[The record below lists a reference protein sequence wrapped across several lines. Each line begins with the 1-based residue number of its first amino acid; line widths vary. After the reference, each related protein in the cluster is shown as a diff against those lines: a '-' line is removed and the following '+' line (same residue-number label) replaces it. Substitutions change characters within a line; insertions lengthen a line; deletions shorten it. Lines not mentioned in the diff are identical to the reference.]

1 MKGSGLTPFV
11 LYDNN
16 WLLVHP
22 AIVDW
27 SPAPA
32 LLAGEMAFVLGN
44 DVPFL
49 PSIDSL
55 SKEKIIL
62 FVDLEGFTRLS
73 ETLKLQQITDLLNE
87 CFSTVVAIIERH
99 RGVVTQFQGDAIL
112 GIFNVPVSDSDHVG
126 NAVKAAKQ
134 MYVAVSQREFAG
146 HQFAIRVGVN
156 TGEVFAGNVGA
167 RDRLSYTVHGD
178 AVNMAACLEAMNK
191 EFGTRILIGGSTAAL
206 VSDVSLRQI
215 SGATIRGK
223 IEAVQVFEVCL
234 EP

>member
-1 MKGSGLTPFV
+1 MIVGLKERAPIRNLFGKY
-11 LYDNN
+11 LPESIAARLLDGEDN
-16 WLLVHP
+16 L
-22 AIVDW
+22 
-27 SPAPA
+27 APQSA
-32 LLAGEMAFVLGN
+32 EAT
-44 DVPFL
+44 
-49 PSIDSL
+49 
-55 SKEKIIL
+55 IL

-73 ETLKLQQITDLLNE
+73 EALKLQQITDLLNE
-87 CFSTVVAIIERH
+87 YFSTVVAIIERH
-99 RGVVTQFQGDAIL
+99 RGVVMQFQGDAIL
-112 GIFNVPVSDSDHVG
+112 AIFNVPVSDSDHVG

-178 AVNMAACLEAMNK
+178 AVNMAARLEAMNK

-223 IEAVQVFEVCL
+223 IEAMQVFEVCL